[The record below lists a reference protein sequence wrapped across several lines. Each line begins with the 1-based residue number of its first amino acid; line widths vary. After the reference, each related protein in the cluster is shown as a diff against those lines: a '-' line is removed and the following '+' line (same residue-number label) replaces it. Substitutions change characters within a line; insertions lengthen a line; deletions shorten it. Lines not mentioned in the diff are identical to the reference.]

1 MNVAGIMN
9 LFLKD
14 QNFATILQSNLGFY
28 KCFIHYLTKRENW
41 KHDTENGLSE
51 FKLYLYLIVKKNTIW
66 SFY

>member
-28 KCFIHYLTKRENW
+28 KCFIHFDKKAENW
-41 KHDTENGLSE
+41 KHDRE
-51 FKLYLYLIVKKNTIW
+51 W
-66 SFY
+66 SI